1 MTMFCTVVFLT
12 HTLGDRQAADPPL
25 AGENQFCSLCPV
37 LVGVAPLCPLLLSPP
52 PPSRG
57 HDRRGEM
64 GGGVP
69 ALTGRNRYK

>member
-25 AGENQFCSLCPV
+25 AGENQFCSLWPV

-52 PPSRG
+52 PAESRTRPE
-57 HDRRGEM
+57 RRD
-64 GGGVP
+64 GGRGSGPDGQEPV
-69 ALTGRNRYK
+69 

>member
-25 AGENQFCSLCPV
+25 AGENQFCSLWPV

-52 PPSRG
+52 
-57 HDRRGEM
+57 RRVEDTTGEARW
-64 GGGVP
+64 GEGFRP
-69 ALTGRNRYK
+69 

>member
-25 AGENQFCSLCPV
+25 AGENQFCSLWPV

-52 PPSRG
+52 PPPSRG
-57 HDRRGEM
+57 HDRRRD
-64 GGGVP
+64 GGRGSGPDGQEPV
-69 ALTGRNRYK
+69 